1 NATDA
6 LKLINTQYWIECV
19 TNGAEGFANWRRSG
33 FPVLLRNT
41 YNDDL
46 VPGGGFVRRMSYP
59 DAEKAS
65 NATNYNAAAMSMGG
79 DKITQRVFWDKP

>member
-1 NATDA
+1 
-6 LKLINTQYWIECV
+6 
-19 TNGAEGFANWRRSG
+19 RRSG
-33 FPVLLRNT
+33 FPVLPRNT

-65 NATNYNAAAMSMGG
+65 NADNYKAAVASMGG
-79 DKITQRVFWDKP
+79 DGLTQRVFWDKP